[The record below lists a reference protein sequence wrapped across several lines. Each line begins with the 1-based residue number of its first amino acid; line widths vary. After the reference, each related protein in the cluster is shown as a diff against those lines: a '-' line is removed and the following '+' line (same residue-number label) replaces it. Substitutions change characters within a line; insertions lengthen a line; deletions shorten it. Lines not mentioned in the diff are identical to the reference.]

1 MSFIPMF
8 SKKLSNK
15 NEANIFFSEIF
26 NFLFWSLLL
35 IVSIFEILM
44 PALVFIL
51 APGFLQ
57 DPEKIDLVVDL
68 ARISFPYLFFYISCH
83 TPMRGLEFNREVP
96 ARSINANICKYFNDN
111 CFITCADNGNTNTRA
126 AALLLM
132 TSFLISGVLQLAL
145 CIYGCKKHDFFPKVK
160 LPKISDSIKK
170 FMILSF
176 PAIGAGGIIQ
186 INILIGSII
195 CII

>member
-1 MSFIPMF
+1 MAEGALNMSFIPMF

-57 DPEKIDLVVDL
+57 DPKKIDLVVDL
-68 ARISFPYLFFYISCH
+68 ARISFPYLFFISLVTLLCGVLNSLGKYLLAASM
-83 TPMRGLEFNREVP
+83 PIFV
-96 ARSINANICKYFNDN
+96 NISMIIALFHVQTME
-111 CFITCADNGNTNTRA
+111 IQNTRA

-132 TSFLISGVLQLAL
+132 VSFLISGVLQLAL
-145 CIYGCKKHDFFPKVK
+145 CVYGCKKHDFFPIV
-160 LPKISDSIKK
+160 
-170 FMILSF
+170 
-176 PAIGAGGIIQ
+176 
-186 INILIGSII
+186 
-195 CII
+195 

>member
-1 MSFIPMF
+1 MTLISRLLGFIRDILIAATFGAGSIADAFFIALKFPNIFRRIMAEGTLNMSFIPMF

-68 ARISFPYLFFYISCH
+68 ARISFPYLFYISCH

-111 CFITCADNGNTNTRA
+111 CFITCADNGNTKYSGSR
-126 AALLLM
+126 
-132 TSFLISGVLQLAL
+132 SFIN
-145 CIYGCKKHDFFPKVK
+145 D
-160 LPKISDSIKK
+160 K
-170 FMILSF
+170 FLNFRCFTVSSVY
-176 PAIGAGGIIQ
+176 
-186 INILIGSII
+186 LWV
-195 CII
+195 

>member
-1 MSFIPMF
+1 MTLISRLLGFIRDILIAATFGAGSIADAFFIALKFPNIFRRIMAEGALNMSFIPMF

-57 DPEKIDLVVDL
+57 DPKKIDLVVDL
-68 ARISFPYLFFYISCH
+68 ARISFPYLFFIS
-83 TPMRGLEFNREVP
+83 L
-96 ARSINANICKYFNDN
+96 
-111 CFITCADNGNTNTRA
+111 ITC
-126 AALLLM
+126 
-132 TSFLISGVLQLAL
+132 
-145 CIYGCKKHDFFPKVK
+145 HFFPRRKY
-160 LPKISDSIKK
+160 
-170 FMILSF
+170 
-176 PAIGAGGIIQ
+176 
-186 INILIGSII
+186 
-195 CII
+195 

>member
-1 MSFIPMF
+1 MNLIKPLFRVSGMTLISRLLGFIRDILIAATFGAGSIADAFFIALKFPNIFRRIMAEGALNMSFIPMF

-57 DPEKIDLVVDL
+57 DPKKQNIIFKDNLFDWNNEFSQDIGYGSTL
-68 ARISFPYLFFYISCH
+68 ARLIIAD
-83 TPMRGLEFNREVP
+83 FN
-96 ARSINANICKYFNDN
+96 NDN
-111 CFITCADNGNTNTRA
+111 VEDIFIANAQVQIRNKKYEYIGPNH
-126 AALLLM
+126 
-132 TSFLISGVLQLAL
+132 SLIST
-145 CIYGCKKHDFFPKVK
+145 DK
-160 LPKISDSIKK
+160 LFSK
-170 FMILSF
+170 
-176 PAIGAGGIIQ
+176 
-186 INILIGSII
+186 
-195 CII
+195 